1 MYQNERLCSFSD
13 IKHLYKRFVKK
24 KEEPKKYVDK
34 FFCGVYNT
42 TKISKTK
49 AKTSLMF
56 TGIIGVFV
64 FFYF

>member
-1 MYQNERLCSFSD
+1 MNAFAHFLILNTFIRDLSRRRNN
-13 IKHLYKRFVKK
+13 L
-24 KEEPKKYVDK
+24 KKYVDK